1 MQVASRTR
9 RRYVSPTMKGT
20 SRRTPPTNIK
30 PSNVPSISQSSP
42 KKIVDISTKTN
53 FNEALTL
60 KNFVDR
66 FHHDE
71 LQMQPEHDTII
82 SELSWLNDA
91 SKNTSYLDENLPE
104 SIEVFSS
111 TDIDQ
116 DLNKRASLLLNQTL
130 SAHSSDTGHTSNTDI
145 DSTRIIVMHEQ
156 PTRPVNTRIVD
167 SKVEYKIENGE
178 DDILYQ
184 WRLRRRLEQATN
196 NEPISFSSKVFIHHF
211 VIINFNIYPLI
222 VDSKVEYKI
231 ENGEDDILYQW
242 RLRRRLEQVTNNEPI
257 SFSSKVF
264 NQPNISQFRS
274 VIPSKPI
281 EVQTMTP
288 SPIVLPSIAN
298 HETIMTPVP
307 IRQYSETSTQTIQD
321 ACIQTS
327 LTLSTIPNISNENDL
342 PTHDDDDQHLSVCH
356 RPPIRSKCE
365 MTQISS
371 SPLSIKRHH
380 RSFRPVVLVEHP
392 TIMNNSLN
400 TVQSSQES
408 TLTQVTSIIINE
420 NNNNNH
426 QIENNNTIEINE
438 LKDDEEFDDDIL
450 NMLKQKRNEL
460 LIQFQDIELCLA
472 NIIS

>member
-156 PTRPVNTRIVD
+156 PTRPVNTR
-167 SKVEYKIENGE
+167 
-178 DDILYQ
+178 
-184 WRLRRRLEQATN
+184 
-196 NEPISFSSKVFIHHF
+196 
-211 VIINFNIYPLI
+211 I

-460 LIQFQDIELCLA
+460 LIQFQDIEQCLA

>member
-82 SELSWLNDA
+82 SEFSWLNDE
-91 SKNTSYLDENLPE
+91 SKNTSYLDENFPE

-196 NEPISFSSKVFIHHF
+196 NEPISFSSKVF
-211 VIINFNIYPLI
+211 
-222 VDSKVEYKI
+222 
-231 ENGEDDILYQW
+231 
-242 RLRRRLEQVTNNEPI
+242 
-257 SFSSKVF
+257 

-281 EVQTMTP
+281 EVQTMTS

-298 HETIMTPVP
+298 HETIMTQVP

-420 NNNNNH
+420 NNNNNNHYH

>member
-82 SELSWLNDA
+82 SEFSWLNDE
-91 SKNTSYLDENLPE
+91 SKNTSYLDENFPE

-184 WRLRRRLEQATN
+184 WRLRRRLEQ
-196 NEPISFSSKVFIHHF
+196 
-211 VIINFNIYPLI
+211 
-222 VDSKVEYKI
+222 
-231 ENGEDDILYQW
+231 
-242 RLRRRLEQVTNNEPI
+242 VTNNEPI

-281 EVQTMTP
+281 EVQTMTS

-298 HETIMTPVP
+298 HETIMTQVP

-420 NNNNNH
+420 NNNNNNHYH

>member
-1 MQVASRTR
+1 MQVVNRTS

-42 KKIVDISTKTN
+42 KKIVDISAKTN

-82 SELSWLNDA
+82 SELSWLNDE
-91 SKNTSYLDENLPE
+91 SKNTSYLDENFPE

-156 PTRPVNTRIVD
+156 PTRPINTR
-167 SKVEYKIENGE
+167 
-178 DDILYQ
+178 
-184 WRLRRRLEQATN
+184 
-196 NEPISFSSKVFIHHF
+196 
-211 VIINFNIYPLI
+211 I

-298 HETIMTPVP
+298 HETIMTQVP

-342 PTHDDDDQHLSVCH
+342 PTHDDDDDQHLSVCH

-365 MTQISS
+365 ITQISS
-371 SPLSIKRHH
+371 SPLPIKRHH
-380 RSFRPVVLVEHP
+380 RSFRPVVLIEHP

-460 LIQFQDIELCLA
+460 LIQFQDIEQCLA

>member
-1 MQVASRTR
+1 
-9 RRYVSPTMKGT
+9 
-20 SRRTPPTNIK
+20 
-30 PSNVPSISQSSP
+30 
-42 KKIVDISTKTN
+42 
-53 FNEALTL
+53 
-60 KNFVDR
+60 
-66 FHHDE
+66 
-71 LQMQPEHDTII
+71 
-82 SELSWLNDA
+82 
-91 SKNTSYLDENLPE
+91 
-104 SIEVFSS
+104 
-111 TDIDQ
+111 
-116 DLNKRASLLLNQTL
+116 
-130 SAHSSDTGHTSNTDI
+130 
-145 DSTRIIVMHEQ
+145 MHEQ

-196 NEPISFSSKVFIHHF
+196 NEPISFSSKVF
-211 VIINFNIYPLI
+211 
-222 VDSKVEYKI
+222 
-231 ENGEDDILYQW
+231 
-242 RLRRRLEQVTNNEPI
+242 
-257 SFSSKVF
+257 

-281 EVQTMTP
+281 EVQTMTS

-298 HETIMTPVP
+298 HETIMTQVP

-365 MTQISS
+365 ITQISS
-371 SPLSIKRHH
+371 SPLPIKRHH
-380 RSFRPVVLVEHP
+380 RSFRPVVLIEHP

-460 LIQFQDIELCLA
+460 LIQFQDIEQCLA